1 MSMPTGSK
9 KILIDNGNVWDEE
22 CLEVEWE
29 EVEEEFVVV
38 CDSEEERIKPNIIG
52 Y

>member
-9 KILIDNGNVWDEE
+9 TILIGNGNVWDEE
-22 CLEVEWE
+22 CLVEWE

-38 CDSEEERIKPNIIG
+38 CDSKEERIKPNIIG